1 VSLSPSP
8 SRSYAHEG
16 NGTNHSHQYS
26 TLIPHPLASNTA
38 TSGHGADLQAWSN
51 LADLHIE
58 NVPPLYSALGGPPTF
73 HPLLLT
79 QLWNSGN
86 TSSCSQQEM
95 VHYPV
100 AVPKKGHYGPTQ
112 TQSIR
117 PGHWDLPIDSN
128 LNTVSIV
135 ITACLRC
142 SFANSNVKDW
152 LANAPT
158 CRGRSISS
166 VPEQHSVLGESVPGT
181 IWMPPCNFRRLHS
194 RGPPTSFES
203 GYLSPASLPAA
214 IQNPQLQQA
223 WERTCCQVRTGCCQ
237 ATAEMRTPPREFLR
251 SRLDRCGVQARSDQ
265 RSAPSSS

>member
-26 TLIPHPLASNTA
+26 TLKPHPLTSNTA
-38 TSGHGADLQAWSN
+38 ASGHGADLQAWSN
-51 LADLHIE
+51 L
-58 NVPPLYSALGGPPTF
+58 GGPPTF
-73 HPLLLT
+73 HLLLLT

-100 AVPKKGHYGPTQ
+100 SVPKNGHYNPTQ

-117 PGHWDLPIDSN
+117 PGHWEIDSN

-142 SFANSNVKDW
+142 SFANSNIKDW

-166 VPEQHSVLGESVPGT
+166 VPERHSIPGKVSQD
-181 IWMPPCNFRRLHS
+181 PYGS
-194 RGPPTSFES
+194 PPTTSVAWTREVRQ
-203 GYLSPASLPAA
+203 PASSRATY
-214 IQNPQLQQA
+214 LQPHSPPPFKTRSYNKA
-223 WERTCCQVRTGCCQ
+223 WERTCCQVRTRCCQ

-251 SRLDRCGVQARSDQ
+251 SRLDRCGVQVRSDQ
-265 RSAPSSS
+265 SSAPSSS